1 MFMLL
6 SDIAKMVFVLAI
18 LAIIFGSPLLGKRMK
33 RRRERHDDD
42 RDGYGDNE
50 RAAMLEQIARLEERV
65 KVLERIVTDDPN
77 DLRRQFRALK
87 D

>member
-1 MFMLL
+1 MTMLL
-6 SDIAKMVFVLAI
+6 GDIVKMLFVLAI
-18 LAIIFGSPLLGKRMK
+18 LVIIFGSPLLGKR
-33 RRRERHDDD
+33 RRQRQERHDQGD
-42 RDGYGDNE
+42 RSVDSE
-50 RAAMLEQIARLEERV
+50 QAAMLEQLARLEERV

>member
-1 MFMLL
+1 ML
-6 SDIAKMVFVLAI
+6 FVLAI
-18 LAIIFGSPLLGKRMK
+18 LVIIFGSPLLGKR
-33 RRRERHDDD
+33 RRQRQERRNEGD
-42 RDGYGDNE
+42 RSVDSE
-50 RAAMLEQIARLEERV
+50 QAAMLEQIARLEERV

>member
-1 MFMLL
+1 MTMLL
-6 SDIAKMVFVLAI
+6 GDIVKMLLLAI
-18 LAIIFGSPLLGKRMK
+18 LVIIFGSPLLGKR
-33 RRRERHDDD
+33 RRQRQERHD
-42 RDGYGDNE
+42 E
-50 RAAMLEQIARLEERV
+50 RARGVDSEQAAMLEQIARLEERV